1 MYTTVHLFCKLEAVL
16 SALRKT
22 FSLDDVFLCAHRH
35 VLFVELR
42 PPAGAVRHT
51 MSAR

>member
-22 FSLDDVFLCAHRH
+22 FSQLMMCFCVRTDMFCLLNCA
-35 VLFVELR
+35 
-42 PPAGAVRHT
+42 PPPVQ
-51 MSAR
+51 